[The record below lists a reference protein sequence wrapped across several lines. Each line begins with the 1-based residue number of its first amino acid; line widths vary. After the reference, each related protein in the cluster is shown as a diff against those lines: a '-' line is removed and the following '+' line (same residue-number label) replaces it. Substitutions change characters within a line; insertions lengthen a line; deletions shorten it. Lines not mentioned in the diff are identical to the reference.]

1 MNGLVLNA
9 MRTRV
14 LVVDDNHDTAD
25 ATATLLQ
32 LRGFDVDVAY
42 NGRSAIEKAKRLSP
56 DFLVLDLTLPDID
69 GYAVAARLRGEG
81 LTNASLIAVSGQT
94 PVDDEVWRDL
104 DFTDYLV
111 KPIDHEALIS
121 LLSRAGVRKPA

>member
-1 MNGLVLNA
+1 MNGLALKA
-9 MRTRV
+9 PATRV
-14 LVVDDNHDTAD
+14 LVVDDNRDIAD

-42 NGRSAIEKAKRLSP
+42 NGQSAIEKAKRLGP
-56 DFLVLDLTLPDID
+56 DFLILDLTLPDID

-81 LTNASLIAVSGQT
+81 MTGTSLIAVSGQT
-94 PVDDEVWRDL
+94 PVDNDLWRDL
-104 DFTDYLV
+104 SFTDYLI